1 MALTVLVNARP
12 WLSSTSAVCG
22 DIENVIATLVPALRQ
37 RASVSCSSWL
47 LPARFPLPAL
57 GRCSDADTR
66 AARSG
71 SAASASR
78 AVTE

>member
-47 LPARFPLPAL
+47 LPARFPSTTAAWSSRR
-57 GRCSDADTR
+57 GVWIKRCFRPDTP
-66 AARSG
+66 G
-71 SAASASR
+71 
-78 AVTE
+78 